1 MVTNNMENNTAMK
14 DFLIHI
20 REKRNILTRDWQ
32 NGHGHYYVVR
42 IFEMLEAE
50 AFRRLE
56 KEKEQIKSA
65 CEEGFMWSAEGWNGE
80 MISYYKDGNET
91 LESHK
96 EEYYNET
103 YVTNAK

>member
-1 MVTNNMENNTAMK
+1 MVNNMENNTAMK

-50 AFRRLE
+50 AFKRLE
-56 KEKEQIKSA
+56 KEREQIEA
-65 CEEGFMWSAEGWNGE
+65 AYNYGYLDYQINAAQ
-80 MISYYKDGNET
+80 YYDVNYGTPTPKPF
-91 LESHK
+91 
-96 EEYYNET
+96 
-103 YVTNAK
+103 A